1 MDADIIPTENGRCGM
16 NEERNRRIYRFLRD
30 YVNFG
35 DETINEDV
43 LVAAVGLLI
52 RENVFTFKELQFE
65 CAMKVRAI
73 IPNDWQEGA
82 FV

>member
-1 MDADIIPTENGRCGM
+1 M

-35 DETINEDV
+35 TRNEITEEGR
-43 LVAAVGLLI
+43 LIAAVGLLI

-65 CAMKVRAI
+65 CARKVHAI
-73 IPNDWQEGA
+73 IPNDWEEAA

>member
-1 MDADIIPTENGRCGM
+1 M

-35 DETINEDV
+35 TRNEITDEGCLI
-43 LVAAVGLLI
+43 AAVGLLI
-52 RENVFTFKELQFE
+52 RENVFTFKEIQFE
-65 CAMKVRAI
+65 CAMKYRAI

-82 FV
+82 FI

>member
-1 MDADIIPTENGRCGM
+1 M

-35 DETINEDV
+35 TRNEITEEGR
-43 LVAAVGLLI
+43 LIAAVGLLI

-65 CAMKVRAI
+65 
-73 IPNDWQEGA
+73 
-82 FV
+82 

>member
-1 MDADIIPTENGRCGM
+1 M

-35 DETINEDV
+35 TKNEITDEGSLI
-43 LVAAVGLLI
+43 AAVGLLI
-52 RENVFTFKELQFE
+52 RESVFTFKELQFE
-65 CAMKVRAI
+65 CAMKAHAI
-73 IPNDWQEGA
+73 IPNDWEEGA

>member
-1 MDADIIPTENGRCGM
+1 MGTDKRSGEIGM

-43 LVAAVGLLI
+43 LVAAVGLLV
-52 RENVFTFKELQFE
+52 RESVFTFAELQFE
-65 CAMKVRAI
+65 CAMRERAI
-73 IPNDWQEGA
+73 IPNDWKEEA
-82 FV
+82 LE

>member
-1 MDADIIPTENGRCGM
+1 M
-16 NEERNRRIYRFLRD
+16 NEERTRRIYRFLRD

-35 DETINEDV
+35 TRNEITEEGR
-43 LVAAVGLLI
+43 LIAAVGLLI

-65 CAMKVRAI
+65 CAMKVHAI
-73 IPNDWQEGA
+73 IPNDWEEGA

>member
-1 MDADIIPTENGRCGM
+1 M
-16 NEERNRRIYRFLRD
+16 NEERNRRIYRFLRG

-35 DETINEDV
+35 TRNEITEEGY
-43 LVAAVGLLI
+43 LIAAVGLLL

-65 CAMKVRAI
+65 CAMKACAI

-82 FV
+82 FI

>member
-1 MDADIIPTENGRCGM
+1 M

-35 DETINEDV
+35 TRNEITEEGRLID
-43 LVAAVGLLI
+43 AVGLLI

-65 CAMKVRAI
+65 CPMKVHAI
-73 IPNDWQEGA
+73 IPNDWEEGA

>member
-1 MDADIIPTENGRCGM
+1 MVVNM

-35 DETINEDV
+35 TRNEITDEGRLI
-43 LVAAVGLLI
+43 AAVGLLI
-52 RENVFTFKELQFE
+52 RENVFTFKELQYE
-65 CAMKVRAI
+65 CAMKYRAI

-82 FV
+82 FI